1 MSETLAQCPASS
13 VPTWASEMQQC
24 LDEQQEELRSVS
36 EKLSLLIEI
45 LSPKENDG
53 PTLDDLL
60 ARLVEVIQEQNPI
73 LRRIDR
79 TTGITLDHLEG
90 RPVRRGD
97 DEEAHLT

>member
-1 MSETLAQCPASS
+1 MNEPREAAGSSS
-13 VPTWASEMQQC
+13 VPVWAKEIQECM
-24 LDEQQEELRSVS
+24 DEQQEELRSVS

-45 LSPKENDG
+45 LSPKENEG

-97 DEEAHLT
+97 NEEAHLT